1 LDELSKLEEKLDTL
15 ISLINELK
23 QKVEDFEKKN
33 NQLRSCDQ
41 QIKEKVDLLIGK
53 IDNLLI

>member
-1 LDELSKLEEKLDTL
+1 MDELSRLEEKLDTL

-23 QKVEDFEKKN
+23 RTVEDFEEKN
-33 NQLRSCDQ
+33 NRLRSRDQ
-41 QIKEKVDLLIGK
+41 QIKEKVDLLIEK

>member
-1 LDELSKLEEKLDTL
+1 MDELSKLEEKLDTL